1 MTTQKFDLSQL
12 ISATSKDSTIPT
24 KRVRKES
31 KRLRARLLA
40 QEYVRNG
47 MNLGAAYRTVTKME
61 PRNLSLD
68 QMVRGN
74 VDDFVEE
81 LRMLVDAAQI
91 DQSAVLNNLWTLIQ
105 SSIFDFFDE
114 NGNTLTIK
122 QIKQLPRVYQQLVEQ
137 VKVKRVQL
145 PVNDKDGKPLLDDKG
160 SPYLRVMEEVE
171 IKLPPKLVAIELLA
185 KIMKWIG
192 PNVVINN
199 NNTNIA
205 VVMTE
210 KAQARRRLEDHYARV
225 IDGEAVPAKSGATE
239 PSHS

>member
-1 MTTQKFDLSQL
+1 MTTKKFDLRSL
-12 ISATSKDSTIPT
+12 IPATSKDSQIPE
-24 KRVRKES
+24 KRVMKQA
-31 KRLRARLLA
+31 KALRARLLA

-47 MNLGAAYRTVTKME
+47 MNIKAAYRTVTKME
-61 PRNLSLD
+61 PGTKRID
-68 QMVRGN
+68 AMTKGH
-74 VDDFVEE
+74 VDEFVDE
-81 LRMLVDAAQI
+81 LRQLVDAAQI
-91 DQSAVLNNLWTLIQ
+91 DQSAVLNNLWTLIE
-105 SSIFDFFDE
+105 SSIFDFFDD

-145 PVNDKDGKPLLDDKG
+145 PVHDKDGKPLLDDNG
-160 SPYLRVMEEVE
+160 SPYLRVVEEVE

-225 IDGEAVPAKSGATE
+225 IDGTAVPGKPDPVQSGN
-239 PSHS
+239 S

>member
-1 MTTQKFDLSQL
+1 MTTHKFDLRSL
-12 ISATSKDSTIPT
+12 VSATSKDSKIPN
-24 KRVRKES
+24 KKVHKQANQ
-31 KRLRARLLA
+31 LRARLIA

-47 MNLGAAYRTVTKME
+47 MNMKAAYKTVTKMDAGNH
-61 PRNLSLD
+61 NLNA
-68 QMVRGN
+68 MCHGH
-74 VDDFVEE
+74 VDEFIDE
-81 LRMLVDAAQI
+81 LRSMVDAAQI
-91 DQSAVLNNLWTLIQ
+91 DQAAVLNNLWVLIE
-105 SSIFDFFDE
+105 SSIFDFFDD

-145 PVNDKDGKPLLDDKG
+145 PVNDKDGKPLLDDNG
-160 SPYLRVMEEVE
+160 SPYLRVIEEVE
-171 IKLPPKLVAIELLA
+171 IKMPPKLVAIELLA

-225 IDGEAVPAKSGATE
+225 IDGEAVQVKPDTVQ

>member
-1 MTTQKFDLSQL
+1 MTTHKFDLRSL
-12 ISATSKDSTIPT
+12 VPATSKDSKIPT
-24 KRVRKES
+24 KRVHKQAT
-31 KRLRARLLA
+31 KLRARLLA

-47 MNLGAAYRTVTKME
+47 MNLKAAYHTVTKM
-61 PRNLSLD
+61 D
-68 QMVRGN
+68 AGN
-74 VDDFVEE
+74 KNVADLTKGHVDEFIDE
-81 LRMLVDAAQI
+81 LRNLVDAAQI
-91 DQSAVLNNLWTLIQ
+91 DQSAVLNNLWTLIE
-105 SSIFDFFDE
+105 SSIFDFFDD

-122 QIKQLPRVYQQLVEQ
+122 QMKQLPRVYQQLVEQ
-137 VKVKRVQL
+137 VKIKRVQL
-145 PVNDKDGKPLLDDKG
+145 PVNDKDGKPMLDDNG
-160 SPYLRVMEEVE
+160 SPYLRVVEEVE

-225 IDGEAVPAKSGATE
+225 IDGTTVPSQPDPVQSGN
-239 PSHS
+239 S